1 MTQDVKHYEDCEQF
15 FLSVGMMYTV
25 LALLQFFGMDEMH
38 KSPQRNLPPRDVIR
52 GSEDTQVYLDNV
64 LDKFVSEY
72 LITTNNNNHLEYDE
86 ALEDNQDL
94 VREYSLCLLKLYF
107 ILESLRESVKLGDG
121 DRLAVLRKVL
131 LKHFKSH
138 SGHNAY
144 AIEMLISILQDEVFL
159 TKRQA
164 HQTRWA
170 SNVNFKGGAKKNIEI
185 DLLQE
190 NLNRELKKSIKGMGA
205 NKTQRSIDRVS
216 RSAGGTAEIINNFDE
231 VIGIKEKR
239 SSHKHK
245 SSEKDESLIL
255 SDLFPL
261 KPFAS
266 INGRFHDGFKDASSD
281 PLATLDRAAFSDW
294 LNRHKKNI
302 TKHGPVETLDDE
314 D

>member
-1 MTQDVKHYEDCEQF
+1 
-15 FLSVGMMYTV
+15 MYSV
-25 LALLQFFGMDEMH
+25 LALLQFFGMDETH
-38 KSPQRNLPPRDVIR
+38 ESPQKNLPPHDVIH
-52 GSEDTQVYLDNV
+52 GSGDKRVYLDNV
-64 LDKFVSEY
+64 LDKFISEY
-72 LITTNNNNHLEYDE
+72 LMMTNDNNHLEYE
-86 ALEDNQDL
+86 ETLEDNQDL

-107 ILESLRESVKLGDG
+107 ILESIRESVKLGDG
-121 DRLAVLRKVL
+121 GRLAVLRKVL

-170 SNVNFKGGAKKNIEI
+170 STVNWEGGAKGSIEI
-185 DLLQE
+185 DLLEE

-216 RSAGGTAEIINNFDE
+216 RSAAGTAEIINKFGD
-231 VIGIKEKR
+231 VIGIKKKG

-245 SSEKDESLIL
+245 SSEKDECLIL
-255 SDLFPL
+255 SDLLPL

-266 INGRFHDGFKDASSD
+266 INGRFHDGFRDASSD
-281 PLATLDRAAFSDW
+281 PLATLASAAFCDW
-294 LNRHKKNI
+294 LNRHKENI
-302 TKHGPVETLDDE
+302 IKHGPVDTLDDE